1 MSTESKITTHHET
14 IRQWVESRGGRP
26 ARVKGTGSKKD
37 PGLLRIDMPGYSGE
51 DSLEPIE
58 WDQFFNKFE
67 ENHLAFLYQET
78 TAAGQ
83 RSNFNKLVD
92 RQAAEQHE

>member
-1 MSTESKITTHHET
+1 MSTQSKITTDHET
-14 IRQWVESRGGRP
+14 IRQWVESRGGKP
-26 ARVKGTGSKKD
+26 ARVKGTGGEDD

-51 DSLEPIE
+51 GSLEPVD
-58 WDQFFNKFE
+58 WDEFFDKFE
-67 ENHLAFLYQET
+67 ENHLAFLYQDT

-92 RQAAEQHE
+92 RETANEDK